1 MAGGPI
7 NLDDMNKALNTM
19 TEAREKD
26 LNSKLSKADA
36 GDMKEMLA
44 LQQDMQKWTLAT
56 NLQTNAMK
64 TLSDGIKS
72 TIQNIR

>member
-1 MAGGPI
+1 MAGGI
-7 NLDDMNKALNTM
+7 NLDQMNNSLTTM
-19 TEAREKD
+19 TDKREKD
-26 LNSKLSKADA
+26 LSSKLDKADPS
-36 GDMKEMLA
+36 DMKEMLS
-44 LQQDMQKWTLAT
+44 LQQDMQKLTLAT

>member
-1 MAGGPI
+1 MAGGI
-7 NLDDMNKALNTM
+7 NLDQMNNSLTTM
-19 TEAREKD
+19 TDKREKD
-26 LNSKLSKADA
+26 LSSKLDKADPS
-36 GDMKEMLA
+36 DMKEMLS

>member
-1 MAGGPI
+1 MAGGI
-7 NLDDMNKALNTM
+7 NLDQMNNSLTTM
-19 TEAREKD
+19 TDKREKD
-26 LNSKLSKADA
+26 LSSKLDKADPS
-36 GDMKEMLA
+36 DMKEMLA